1 MNTKITI
8 YMSKENFIVQDG
20 IITEAFPN
28 TLFNVELEN
37 GHTILC
43 HMSGKLKLNY
53 IKLIPGDKVKV
64 EISPYDL
71 TKGRISYRYK

>member
-1 MNTKITI
+1 MNTKITK

-53 IKLIPGDKVKV
+53 IKLIPGDKVRV

>member
-1 MNTKITI
+1 MNTKITK